1 MVQERGE
8 APFDIEAVREFFDG
22 LAPEWDDRCE
32 HDLGRLARVLDAT
45 DVRQGS
51 RVLDIACGTGLL
63 APFYLE
69 RGAAH
74 VEGVDLSE
82 AMVARAREKAATA
95 GWGGRVAFTA
105 GDACSMEL
113 PPCDHAVVFNAIPHF
128 ADPAALAA
136 NVSRALLPGGRLTI
150 AHDASREQIDG
161 GHRGQ
166 ASRISCGLPP
176 ASALSELIEPW
187 FSVDR
192 LEDDDIYVVSGT
204 VRR

>member
-1 MVQERGE
+1 MALETGE
-8 APFDIEAVREFFDG
+8 SLFDIEAVRAFFDG
-22 LAPEWDDRCE
+22 LAPEWDGRCE
-32 HDLGRLARVLDAT
+32 HDPGRLERVLDAT

-51 RVLDIACGTGLL
+51 VVLDIACGTGLL

-69 RGAAH
+69 RGAIR
-74 VEGVDLSE
+74 VEGIDLSGV
-82 AMVARAREKAATA
+82 MVTRAREKVEAMGMAD
-95 GWGGRVAFTA
+95 RVAFRT
-105 GDACSMEL
+105 GDACSVDL
-113 PPCDHAVVFNAIPHF
+113 PPCDRAVVFNAIPHF
-128 ADPAALAA
+128 ADPASLAA
-136 NVSRALLPGGRLTI
+136 NVAHALSPGGRLTI

-161 GHRGQ
+161 GHRGR

-176 ASALSELIEPW
+176 ASELARLIEPW